1 MQIKKIGSNNLVLAE
16 IFSFCFEL
24 KIELNMFSRRYK
36 NLDIHEGEM
45 VTVLV

>member
-1 MQIKKIGSNNLVLAE
+1 MQIKKIGSNNLVK